1 MGRGPGP
8 PRASRNARFVVTLEG
23 EPDGRSAALSD
34 RYDAIV
40 IGSGIGGLTCASLLA
55 RLRGKRVLVLE
66 RHYRLGGFM
75 QGFRRGAFSWDIGLH
90 YVGQMSPGDPLRALM
105 DFITAGSVRWLPI
118 SSPFER
124 YRFPELTFAQPAGRE
139 AYEEALKACWP
150 NEADAIA
157 RYFVRVGE
165 AYEWFADRFL
175 ARAGADIDRPRAG
188 AGNRHRDLAL
198 ATTARVFDDCGLAS
212 PRLRS
217 VLAAQWGDYGLPP
230 ASSAFV
236 AHAIVV
242 AHYLEGGFV
251 PEGGASAIPA
261 SVKRVIGA
269 AGGACLTSH
278 TVEEILVRE
287 GRVHGV
293 RVRTPGRA
301 AETHEVTAPLII
313 SDAGMRVTCEQ
324 LLHNH
329 PEAIAP
335 LRGRLGRMSEGTSVV
350 QLFLAL
356 DRSPEALGFDGAND
370 WMFDSLDHDDVYAH
384 RNELAT
390 GHASTAYLSFP
401 SLRLGSAETHTA
413 EIIAPLDHA
422 AWAPWLDTNWK
433 RRGDAYND
441 AKQRVTDALLR
452 FVDRFH
458 PGFSGLVQYA
468 ELGTPLSVQHFT
480 AQPAG
485 AVYGLPSSPERY
497 AVMCDAGVATPI
509 EGLLLTGSDVA
520 THGIVGAMLGGAVTA
535 GHVLG
540 AGGFQRIMA
549 AVRAAR

>member
-1 MGRGPGP
+1 MIPDR
-8 PRASRNARFVVTLEG
+8 
-23 EPDGRSAALSD
+23 EPIGTSPALTD
-34 RYDAIV
+34 RYDAII
-40 IGSGIGGLTCASLLA
+40 IGSGIGGLACASLLA

-75 QGFRRGAFSWDIGLH
+75 QGFRRGAFSWDVGLH
-90 YVGQMSPGDPLRALM
+90 YVGQMGPGDPLRALM
-105 DFITAGSVRWLPI
+105 DFITGGAVRWLPMP
-118 SSPFER
+118 SPFER
-124 YRFPELTFAQPAGRE
+124 YRFPDFEFAQPAGRP
-139 AYEEALKACWP
+139 AYEEALTSCWP
-150 NEADAIA
+150 AEAEAIA
-157 RYFVRVGE
+157 RYFARVGE
-165 AYEWFADRFL
+165 GYEWFADRFL
-175 ARAGADIDRPRAG
+175 ARAGADTERTRAG
-188 AGNRHRDLAL
+188 SGNRHRGLAL
-198 ATTARVFDDCGLAS
+198 ATTARVLDDCGLTS
-212 PRLRS
+212 PRLRG
-217 VLAAQWGDYGLPP
+217 VLTAQWGDYGLPP

-242 AHYLEGGFV
+242 SHYLAGGFV
-251 PEGGASAIPA
+251 PEGGASAIPDA
-261 SVKRVIGA
+261 VSRVIEA

-278 TVEEILVRE
+278 TVEDVLLSG
-287 GRVHGV
+287 GRAAGV
-293 RVRTPGRA
+293 RVRTPGRSG
-301 AETHEVTAPLII
+301 ETREVTAPLIV
-313 SDAGMRVTCEQ
+313 SDAGMRVTCDQ
-324 LLHNH
+324 LLHRH
-329 PEAIAP
+329 PDAIAP
-335 LRGRLGRMSEGTSVV
+335 LRDRLARMNEGTSVV

-356 DRSPEALGFDGAND
+356 DRSPEALGFGGEND
-370 WMFDSLDHDDVYAH
+370 WMFDSLDHDDVYAR
-384 RNELAT
+384 RNELSA
-390 GHASTAYLSFP
+390 GCASTAYLSFP
-401 SLRLGSAETHTA
+401 SLRLGSDKAHTA

-433 RRGDAYND
+433 RRGDAYDD
-441 AKQRVTDALLR
+441 AKQRVTDGLLR

-497 AVMCDAGVATPI
+497 AVMCDAGVTTPI
-509 EGLLLTGSDVA
+509 EGFLLTGSDVA